1 VISLDENKT
10 LLGKKLSIDKVT
22 NPENDNETLLNVED
36 IILDRLVPLHTSI
49 NNSLSYQ
56 KLKDSAGAITSE
68 NFDTSLEDLVAQ
80 SLIQSPDGENY
91 HITEYGI
98 NIAHKK
104 IEEIYSINIKRAE
117 KVNEELALRYHND
130 IFQEGKLEVADE
142 ILSPDFV
149 IHNPSLP
156 EELRKGPE
164 GVKKYASAIIESVS
178 DRKLVQNDI
187 FAKGDKVLI
196 RWTNS
201 GTNMG
206 LYNKTLFGN
215 KHTGK
220 QYVATGFDQFR
231 ISNGKIIEMWQ
242 QYNYD
247 SWP

>member
-10 LLGKKLSIDKVT
+10 LFGKKLSIDKVT

-36 IILDRLVPLHTSI
+36 IILDRLVPLHTSVNTSI
-49 NNSLSYQ
+49 SYQ

-231 ISNGKIIEMWQ
+231 ISNGKIMEMWQ

>member
-1 VISLDENKT
+1 MSLDENKP
-10 LLGKKLSIDKVT
+10 LLGKKLSIDKVANT
-22 NPENDNETLLNVED
+22 ENDNEMLLNVED
-36 IILDRLVPLHTSI
+36 IILDRLVPLHTSVNTSI
-49 NNSLSYQ
+49 SYQ

-104 IEEIYSINIKRAE
+104 IEEIYSTNIKRAE
-117 KVNEELALRYHND
+117 KVNEALALRYHND

-149 IHNPSLP
+149 LHNPSLP

-164 GVKKYASAIIESVS
+164 GVKKYASAIMESVS

-201 GTNMG
+201 GTNIG
-206 LYNKTLFGN
+206 SLFGYN
-215 KHTGK
+215 PTGK
-220 QYVATGFDQFR
+220 QYVATGLDLFR
-231 ISNGKIIEMWQ
+231 ISNGKIMEMWQ
-242 QYNYD
+242 QFNFA